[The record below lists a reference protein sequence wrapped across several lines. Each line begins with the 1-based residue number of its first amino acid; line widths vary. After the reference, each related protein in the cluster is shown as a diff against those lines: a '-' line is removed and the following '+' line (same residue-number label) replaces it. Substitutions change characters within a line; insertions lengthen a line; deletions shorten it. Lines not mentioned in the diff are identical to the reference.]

1 MNTKAPDLTLQT
13 QLDAIEQ
20 RMERLL
26 SLIEKLATENA
37 DLKKQ
42 EKTLAQEC
50 QALRNRH
57 DKASSQLEVLIQRLK
72 TQPTATGA

>member
-26 SLIEKLATENA
+26 SLVEKLAAENV

-50 QALRNRH
+50 QALRSRH
-57 DKASSQLEVLIQRLK
+57 DKASRQLEALIQRLK
-72 TQPTATGA
+72 TQPTAIGA

>member
-42 EKTLAQEC
+42 EKTLAQEF

-57 DKASSQLEVLIQRLK
+57 DKASNQLEALIQRLK
-72 TQPTATGA
+72 TQPTITGA

>member
-26 SLIEKLATENA
+26 GLIEKLATENA

-50 QALRNRH
+50 QALRSRH
-57 DKASSQLEVLIQRLK
+57 DKASSQLEALIQRLK